1 MSAADPHR
9 GERAAPRGPSGSS
22 EPERVDHGLRFF
34 TLPNALSVVR
44 MAFLPPVLYLL
55 RRPDPE
61 SDQWAIGLLLVAG
74 VTDLLDGW
82 LARHRGAVSPSGKVV
97 DPLADKVL
105 IGGLVIYLTL
115 ARDFPLWLLLA
126 VFLRDVALMAG
137 AWLFF
142 RRDRLVFAADWTGKS
157 TTFFLSVLILAHIL
171 EWRGAYVPL
180 TALATATLAASYVS
194 YGARAFR
201 YRRELSGHGSRP

>member
-1 MSAADPHR
+1 MTL
-9 GERAAPRGPSGSS
+9 APRGGTG
-22 EPERVDHGLRFF
+22 EPQRVEDGLRLM

-61 SDQWAIGLLLVAG
+61 SDQWALGLLLVAG
-74 VTDLLDGW
+74 ITDLLDGW
-82 LARHRGAVSPSGKVV
+82 LARRRGAVSPSGKVV

-115 ARDFPLWLLLA
+115 ARDFPLWLLVA
-126 VFLRDVALMAG
+126 VVARDVALMAG

-142 RRDRLVFAADWTGKS
+142 RRDRLVFAADWTGKW
-157 TTFFLSVLILAHIL
+157 TTFFLSLLILAHIVQ
-171 EWRGAYVPL
+171 WRPSYLPL
-180 TALATATLAASYVS
+180 TALAVGALTASYVS
-194 YGARAFR
+194 YGSRAWR
-201 YRRELSGHGSRP
+201 YRREIVGGTASPGS

>member
-1 MSAADPHR
+1 MAGPDPADPR
-9 GERAAPRGPSGSS
+9 RASQ
-22 EPERVDHGLRFF
+22 PERVRDGLRLV

-61 SDQWAIGLLLVAG
+61 SDQWAVGLLLVAG
-74 VTDLLDGW
+74 ITDLLDGW
-82 LARHRGAVSPSGKVV
+82 LARRRGAVSPSGKVV

-126 VFLRDVALMAG
+126 VVLRDVALMAG

-142 RRDRLVFAADWTGKS
+142 RRDKLVFAADWTGKT
-157 TTFFLSVLILAHIL
+157 TTFFLSLLILAHIL
-171 EWRGAYVPL
+171 EWRPGYLPL
-180 TALATATLAASYVS
+180 TALAAATLAASYVS
-194 YGARAFR
+194 YGSRAWKWR
-201 YRRELSGHGSRP
+201 GSADRVRLGTHDG

>member
-1 MSAADPHR
+1 MTDATR
-9 GERAAPRGPSGSS
+9 NGTGEPQ
-22 EPERVDHGLRFF
+22 RVEGGLRLM

-61 SDQWAIGLLLVAG
+61 SDQWALGLLFVAG
-74 VTDLLDGW
+74 ITDLLDGW
-82 LARHRGAVSPSGKVV
+82 LARRRGAVSPWGKVV

-115 ARDFPLWLLLA
+115 ARDFPLWLLVA
-126 VFLRDVALMAG
+126 VVARDVALMTG

-142 RRDRLVFAADWTGKS
+142 RRNRLVFAADWTGKW
-157 TTFFLSVLILAHIL
+157 TTFFLSLLILAHIVQ
-171 EWRGAYVPL
+171 WRPSYLPL
-180 TALATATLAASYVS
+180 TALAVSALAASYVS
-194 YGARAFR
+194 YGGRAWR
-201 YRRELSGHGSRP
+201 YRREILGGTANPGS

>member
-1 MSAADPHR
+1 MSAAEP
-9 GERAAPRGPSGSS
+9 GPAEAAERSGTSGSS
-22 EPERVDHGLRFF
+22 QPERVAHGLRFF

-82 LARHRGAVSPSGKVV
+82 LARRRGAVSPSGKVV

-126 VFLRDVALMAG
+126 VLLRDVALMAG

-157 TTFFLSVLILAHIL
+157 TTFFLSLLILAHIL
-171 EWRGAYVPL
+171 QWRTAYLPL

-194 YGARAFR
+194 YGSRALR
-201 YRRELSGHGSRP
+201 YRRELTGRVSRP

>member
-1 MSAADPHR
+1 MSGKPA
-9 GERAAPRGPSGSS
+9 GGSR
-22 EPERVDHGLRFF
+22 EPQRVEGGLRLV
-34 TLPNALSVVR
+34 TLPNALSMVR

-61 SDQWAIGLLLVAG
+61 SDQWAIGLLFVAG

-82 LARHRGAVSPSGKVV
+82 LARRRGAVSPSGKVV

-105 IGGLVIYLTL
+105 IGGLVIYLTV

-126 VFLRDVALMAG
+126 VVARDIVLMAG

-142 RRDRLVFAADWTGKS
+142 RRDRLVFAADWTGKW
-157 TTFFLSVLILAHIL
+157 TTFFLSLLILAHIVQ
-171 EWRGAYVPL
+171 WKPAYLPL
-180 TALATATLAASYVS
+180 TALAAFALAASYVS
-194 YGARAFR
+194 YGGRAWR
-201 YRRELSGHGSRP
+201 HRRELANRTASPAS

>member
-1 MSAADPHR
+1 VSASDHHRIEGADLS
-9 GERAAPRGPSGSS
+9 GPSGSS
-22 EPERVDHGLRFF
+22 QPERVVHGLRLF

-74 VTDLLDGW
+74 ITDLLDGW
-82 LARHRGAVSPSGKVV
+82 VARRRGAVSPSGKVV

-126 VFLRDVALMAG
+126 VVLRDVALMAG

-157 TTFFLSVLILAHIL
+157 TTFFVSLLILAHIL
-171 EWRGAYVPL
+171 EWRAWYVPL

-194 YGARAFR
+194 YGSRAFR
-201 YRRELSGHGSRP
+201 YRRELSGHGFRP